1 MKLKELLGK
10 YKEVIM
16 YLIFGVATTVV
27 SWALYILFVEF
38 LNLEMTLSN
47 ALSWIGAVTFA
58 FFTNRS
64 FVFESKEK
72 TFLGLL
78 KEMILFVGSRALSG
92 VVEIFLPT
100 FLVFI
105 GLNGELLGIEGFW
118 AKAATSV
125 IVIFLNYIFSKWIV
139 FKKAS

>member
-1 MKLKELLGK
+1 MKLKEFLSR
-10 YKEVIM
+10 YKEGIM
-16 YLIFGVATTVV
+16 YLIFGVATTFV
-27 SWALYILFVEF
+27 SWVLYILFVKF
-38 LNLEMTLSN
+38 IGFGITLSN

-58 FFTNRS
+58 FFTNRA

-72 TFLGLL
+72 SFLGLL
-78 KEMILFVGSRALSG
+78 KEMVLFVSSRALSG

-105 GLNGELLGIEGFW
+105 GLDGELLGIEGFW

-125 IVIFLNYIFSKWIV
+125 IVIILNYFFSKWIV